1 MTGGG
6 AHGQGHDPASDGTRV
21 TRAGIAA
28 IAVALALIALKGW
41 AFAATG
47 SVAMLGS
54 LIDSSLD
61 FLASAINLFAI
72 RQALVPPDH
81 EHRYGHGKAE
91 ALAGL
96 MQAAFIGGSAV
107 FLALESAQRLL
118 RPEPVAQG
126 WIGIAVMVISIGL
139 TGALVWYQRR
149 VAHQT
154 GSLAV
159 SADSLHYAGDL
170 AMNAAVI
177 LALAITATTGAMW
190 ADPLFGLAVAALIG
204 WGAVEILRAAGNQLM
219 DREVSDEVREAIRKI
234 ACAHPEVRGV
244 HDLRTRASGTRM
256 FAQLHLELD
265 PGMPLMRAHEISDT
279 VEAALVKAYPALE
292 VIIHQD
298 PEGMADRHHH
308 LHRT

>member
-1 MTGGG
+1 MTEAG
-6 AHGQGHDPASDGTRV
+6 AGVHGQHQGHGALT

-28 IAVALALIALKGW
+28 VAVALALIALKGW

-47 SVAMLGS
+47 SVAMMGS
-54 LIDSSLD
+54 LIDSGLD
-61 FLASAINLFAI
+61 LLASAINLYAI
-72 RQALVPPDH
+72 RQAQVPPDH

-96 MQAAFIGGSAV
+96 GQAAFIGGSAV
-107 FLALESAQRLL
+107 FLALESIQRLL
-118 RPEPVAQG
+118 RPEPVTQG
-126 WIGIAVMVISIGL
+126 WTGIAVMAVSIVL

-149 VAHQT
+149 VARRT

-159 SADSLHYAGDL
+159 SADSLHYASDL

-177 LALAITATTGAMW
+177 VALGITAVTGAAW
-190 ADPLFGLAVAALIG
+190 ADALFGLAIAALIG
-204 WGAVEILRAAGNQLM
+204 WGAAAILRASGDQLM
-219 DREVSDEVREAIRKI
+219 DREVSDEMRADIRRI

-244 HDLRTRASGTRM
+244 HDLRTRASGARM
-256 FAQLHLELD
+256 FAQVHLELD
-265 PGMPLMRAHEISDT
+265 PGMPLMRAHEISDA
-279 VEAALVKAYPALE
+279 VEAALAKAYPALE

-308 LHRT
+308 LHRI